1 VFGEA
6 CWDRGVA
13 RVLGEAMD
21 AAVVGEWLA
30 RLTEQEVLIARPD
43 SRFPDERELAFR
55 HTLLREGAYATL
67 TADDARVGH
76 RRAGEWLESRG
87 EADPM
92 VLAGH
97 FQRGE
102 DRERAARYYLRAAEQ
117 ALDVLDQQ
125 GALARTELGLGCD
138 PPPEL
143 RIALL
148 SALCQVS
155 QRIPR
160 VAFAEAEELMRAAPP
175 GSVAWVQGMAA
186 YYAFALMAGRSEE
199 LPASI
204 ASLSG
209 VTAVPEA
216 AGAMAR
222 LFLIAVVT
230 LDMLGHVD
238 QGTALEEPFLALVRE
253 RGPHELVV
261 RFWWSF
267 TVGMRAAYAHD
278 DPWSALVHS
287 EAIQPIF
294 DVIGGEMIQVDMQI
308 TRGMNQWYLG
318 ALASAVQVLEGIP
331 AADTAMGLANSQRRF
346 LLAWLYADRGA
357 LDPARAL
364 ATQLIESSCAH
375 RDRMGEARG
384 RWVLAEVLRRIGDL
398 EGAER
403 EIEGALT
410 MAIPIEQPGARAT
423 LAALRLAQGRAAD
436 ALAAAEDA
444 VARSEAAG
452 ACGMFRGAFVRLV
465 HAEALRAT
473 GAHDAARHAIA
484 RARARLLA
492 IADKIADPG
501 YRASF
506 LADVPENA
514 RTLALAAAW
523 QSDPEPS
530 APEPADRAGPGRS

>member
-1 VFGEA
+1 
-6 CWDRGVA
+6 
-13 RVLGEAMD
+13 
-21 AAVVGEWLA
+21 
-30 RLTEQEVLIARPD
+30 
-43 SRFPDERELAFR
+43 
-55 HTLLREGAYATL
+55 
-67 TADDARVGH
+67 
-76 RRAGEWLESRG
+76 
-87 EADPM
+87 
-92 VLAGH
+92 
-97 FQRGE
+97 
-102 DRERAARYYLRAAEQ
+102 
-117 ALDVLDQQ
+117 
-125 GALARTELGLGCD
+125 
-138 PPPEL
+138 
-143 RIALL
+143 
-148 SALCQVS
+148 
-155 QRIPR
+155 
-160 VAFAEAEELMRAAPP
+160 
-175 GSVAWVQGMAA
+175 
-186 YYAFALMAGRSEE
+186 
-199 LPASI
+199 
-204 ASLSG
+204 
-209 VTAVPEA
+209 
-216 AGAMAR
+216 
-222 LFLIAVVT
+222 
-230 LDMLGHVD
+230 
-238 QGTALEEPFLALVRE
+238 
-253 RGPHELVV
+253 
-261 RFWWSF
+261 
-267 TVGMRAAYAHD
+267 
-278 DPWSALVHS
+278 
-287 EAIQPIF
+287 
-294 DVIGGEMIQVDMQI
+294 
-308 TRGMNQWYLG
+308 
-318 ALASAVQVLEGIP
+318 
-331 AADTAMGLANSQRRF
+331 MGLANSQRRF